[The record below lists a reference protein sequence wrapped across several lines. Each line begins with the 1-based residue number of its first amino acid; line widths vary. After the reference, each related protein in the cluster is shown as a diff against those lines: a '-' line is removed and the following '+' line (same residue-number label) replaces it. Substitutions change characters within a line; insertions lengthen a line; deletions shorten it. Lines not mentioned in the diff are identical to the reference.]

1 MHDVSSIILTK
12 KAIGVAQ
19 FSQLKQYIRTLS
31 IGHEIS
37 CPLEN
42 PDS

>member
-1 MHDVSSIILTK
+1 MQGVSSIILTK
-12 KAIGVAQ
+12 KTFGVAQ
-19 FSQLKQYIRTLS
+19 FSQLKQYIWTLS

-42 PDS
+42 PN